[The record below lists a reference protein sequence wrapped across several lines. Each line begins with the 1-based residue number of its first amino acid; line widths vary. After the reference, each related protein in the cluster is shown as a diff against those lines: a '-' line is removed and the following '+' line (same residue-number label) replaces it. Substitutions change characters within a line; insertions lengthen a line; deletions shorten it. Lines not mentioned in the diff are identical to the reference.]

1 MGTKKNGDPSLEE
14 LTFSWGEIR
23 NKPTNE
29 YEICKQVVS
38 MKKKTRVKE
47 LESDGGGDT
56 RKGLFDKM
64 TTRKFLKELRE

>member
-1 MGTKKNGDPSLEE
+1 
-14 LTFSWGEIR
+14 
-23 NKPTNE
+23 
-29 YEICKQVVS
+29 

-47 LESDGGGDT
+47 LESDGDGDT